1 MLKIK
6 FLENCAGAT
15 GERERIMNNTIAIF
29 EPGLRYI
36 RTSGLWQYDYG
47 QVLRIQGIN
56 LPSVVEIHFSLTDKS
71 GSSVTRIGTS
81 KDGVTEVVI
90 PDSMLENNGIGQNY
104 NIYAFVYLT
113 DEKSGNT
120 EYQVK
125 IPVKT
130 RPKPEVPVAPEKPD
144 LFRNVVKTVNDATD
158 RAKVAEKS
166 AEAWVHG
173 NENYP
178 ERENDNARYYADQA
192 HKEAAS
198 ILGRVEEGKKSIDS
212 YVNKK
217 REELKGN
224 TGNVFFAAFRVVDG
238 RLKMYSDASVDK
250 VCFERSGSRLKYRLK
265 I

>member
-71 GSSVTRIGTS
+71 GSSVTRLGTS

-120 EYQVK
+120 EYRVK

-158 RAKVAEKS
+158 RAEVAEKS
-166 AEAWVHG
+166 AEAWAHG
-173 NENYP
+173 
-178 ERENDNARYYADQA
+178 REDFPDRAQDNAKYYAEKA
-192 HKEAAS
+192 KEEAVS
-198 ILGRVEEGKKSIDS
+198 IPGRVEKGKKDIDE
-212 YVNKK
+212 YVRQK
-217 REELKGN
+217 ETDLKGD
-224 TGNVFFAAFRVVDG
+224 TGNVFFAAFKVVNG
-238 RLKMYSDASVDK
+238 RLKMYSDPTVDK
-250 VCFERSGSRLKYRLK
+250 VCFRRVGSRLKYRLK
-265 I
+265 F